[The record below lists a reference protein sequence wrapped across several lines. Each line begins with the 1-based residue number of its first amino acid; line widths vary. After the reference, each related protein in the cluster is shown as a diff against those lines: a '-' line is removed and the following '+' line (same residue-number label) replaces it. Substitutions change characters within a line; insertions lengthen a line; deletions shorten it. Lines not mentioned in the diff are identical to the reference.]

1 MGNMFA
7 DNNIANWIFNEGSED
22 NIVLYSKVSIYR
34 NLENIRFHHHM
45 DKSDFDKVDSILQK
59 NIEDLNLNL
68 TKIKLADIKPYDIKI
83 LKENLTL
90 PKKRNLLNAT
100 LYTNSEQSTSILIN
114 SNEHLEIQT
123 IARGLELN
131 ERFKTAYNIENKLDE
146 KTDFA
151 FDKKFGYLTS
161 SPKKIGTAMNLTVAI
176 SVPAILWKTP
186 DNIDYFINKFSKLG
200 FDLSILPIGKK
211 NIPILTV
218 TNKVMIGIKEKD
230 ILKNTLDIVHDILDK
245 EKNIRKRI
253 KKLYKIK
260 VEDRIYRSKAILSS
274 ARVLNYGELIK
285 YSFWLR
291 IGLYYG
297 ILKDIK
303 LDDLYYMLFASKN
316 NHLQIQNINSNK
328 EKNINEI
335 RANMVRDILNDK

>member
-1 MGNMFA
+1 MIS
-7 DNNIANWIFNEGSED
+7 DKNIANWIFNKGYED

-45 DKSDFDKVDSILQK
+45 DKNEFDKVDSILQK

-68 TKIKLADIKPYDIKI
+68 NKIKLADIKPCDIRI
-83 LKENLTL
+83 LKENLTI
-90 PKKRNLLNAT
+90 PKKRNLLNAS
-100 LYTNSEQSTSILIN
+100 LYMNEEQSTSILIN

-131 ERFKTAYNIENKLDE
+131 DCFKKAYNIENKLDE
-146 KTDFA
+146 KIDFA

-161 SPKKIGTAMNLTVAI
+161 SPHKIGTAINLTVAI
-176 SVPAILWKTP
+176 SIPAILWKTP
-186 DNIDYFINKFSKLG
+186 ENIDYFINKFSKLG
-200 FDLSILPIGKK
+200 FDLSLLSIGKK
-211 NIPILTV
+211 NLPILTI

-230 ILKNTLDIVHDILDK
+230 ILKKTLEIVHDILDK

-253 KKLYKIK
+253 KKLDKIK
-260 VEDRIYRSKAILSS
+260 FEDRICRSRAILSS
-274 ARVLNYGELIK
+274 AKILNYGELIN

-291 IGLYYG
+291 MGLYYE
-297 ILKDIK
+297 ILKDIE
-303 LDDLYYMLFASKN
+303 LDDLYYMIFAAKN
-316 NHLQIQNINSNK
+316 NHLQIQNINCNK

-335 RANMVRDILNDK
+335 RANLIRDILSDK

>member
-1 MGNMFA
+1 MFA
-7 DNNIANWIFNEGSED
+7 DKNIANWIFNKGLED

-45 DKSDFDKVDSILQK
+45 DKNESDKVDSIFQK
-59 NIEDLNLNL
+59 NIEELNLNL
-68 TKIKLADIKPYDIKI
+68 TKIKLSNIKPCDIKI
-83 LKENLTL
+83 LKENLTI
-90 PKKRNLLNAT
+90 PKKRNLLNAS
-100 LYTNSEQSTSILIN
+100 LYINEEQSASILIN

-131 ERFKTAYNIENKLDE
+131 DCFKTAYDIENKLDE

-176 SVPAILWKTP
+176 SIPAILLKTP
-186 DNIDYFINKFSKLG
+186 ENIDYFINKFSKIG
-200 FDLSILPIGKK
+200 FDLSPLSIGKK
-211 NIPILTV
+211 NIPILTI

-230 ILKNTLDIVHDILDK
+230 ILKKMFDIVYDILDK

-253 KKLYKIK
+253 KKLDRIKI
-260 VEDRIYRSKAILSS
+260 EDRIYRSKAVLSS
-274 ARVLNYGELIK
+274 ARVLNYGEVIK

-291 IGLYYG
+291 MGLYYD
-297 ILKDIK
+297 ILNDIE
-303 LDDLYYMLFASKN
+303 LDALFYMLFASKN
-316 NHLQIQNINSNK
+316 NHLQIQNINNGK

-335 RANMVRDILNDK
+335 RANMIREILNDK

>member
-7 DNNIANWIFNEGSED
+7 DKNIANWIFNKGSED

-45 DKSDFDKVDSILQK
+45 DKNEFDKVDSILQK

-68 TKIKLADIKPYDIKI
+68 TKIKLANIKPCEIKI
-83 LKENLTL
+83 LKENLTI

-100 LYTNSEQSTSILIN
+100 LYTNEKRSTSILIN

-123 IARGLELN
+123 IARGLELKN
-131 ERFKTAYNIENKLDE
+131 CFKTANDIENKLDE
-146 KTDFA
+146 KIDFA

-161 SPKKIGTAMNLTVAI
+161 SPQKIGTAMNLTVAI
-176 SVPAILWKTP
+176 SIPAILWKTP
-186 DNIDYFINKFSKLG
+186 ENIDYFINKFSKLG
-200 FDLSILPIGKK
+200 FDLSLLSIGKK
-211 NIPILTV
+211 NIPILTI

-230 ILKNTLDIVHDILDK
+230 ILKKTLDIVCDILDK
-245 EKNIRKRI
+245 EKNIRNRI

-260 VEDRIYRSKAILSS
+260 IEDRICRSKAILSS
-274 ARVLNYGELIK
+274 AKILNYGEVIK

-291 IGLYYG
+291 MGLYYD

-303 LDDLYYMLFASKN
+303 IDDLYYMLFTTKN
-316 NHLQIQNINSNK
+316 NHLQIQNINNGK
-328 EKNINEI
+328 EKNIKEI
-335 RANMVRDILNDK
+335 RANIVRDILNR

>member
-7 DNNIANWIFNEGSED
+7 DKNIANWIFNEGSED

-59 NIEDLNLNL
+59 NIEELNLNL
-68 TKIKLADIKPYDIKI
+68 TKIKLAEINPCDIKI
-83 LKENLTL
+83 LKENLTI
-90 PKKRNLLNAT
+90 PQKRNLLNAT
-100 LYTNSEQSTSILIN
+100 LYANGEGATSILIN

-131 ERFKTAYNIENKLDE
+131 DCFETACNIENKLDE

-161 SPKKIGTAMNLTVAI
+161 SPQKIGTAMNLTVAI
-176 SVPAILWKTP
+176 SIPAILWKIP
-186 DNIDYFINKFSKLG
+186 ENIDYFINKFSKFG
-200 FDLSILPIGKK
+200 FDLSLLSIREK
-211 NIPILTV
+211 NLPILTIK
-218 TNKVMIGIKEKD
+218 NKVMIGIKEKD

-253 KKLYKIK
+253 KKLYRIK
-260 VEDRIYRSKAILSS
+260 VEDGIYRSKAILSS

-291 IGLYYG
+291 MGLYYG

-303 LDDLYYMLFASKN
+303 LDDLYYIFFAAKN
-316 NHLQIQNINSNK
+316 NHIQIQNIDSNK

-335 RANMVRDILNDK
+335 RADIVRAIFNQ

>member
-1 MGNMFA
+1 MFA
-7 DNNIANWIFNEGSED
+7 DKNIANWIFNKGSED

-45 DKSDFDKVDSILQK
+45 DKSEFDKVDSILQK
-59 NIEDLNLNL
+59 NIEETNLNF
-68 TKIKLADIKPYDIKI
+68 TKIKLANIKPLDIKI
-83 LKENLTL
+83 LKENLTI
-90 PKKRNLLNAT
+90 PQKRNLLNAT
-100 LYTNSEQSTSILIN
+100 LYTNKEQSTSILIN

-131 ERFKTAYNIENKLDE
+131 DCFKIANDIENKLDE
-146 KTDFA
+146 KIDFA

-161 SPKKIGTAMNLTVAI
+161 SPQKIGTAMNLTVAI
-176 SVPAILWKTP
+176 SIPAILWKTP
-186 DNIDYFINKFSKLG
+186 ENIDYFINKFSKLG
-200 FDLSILPIGKK
+200 FDLSIKEK
-211 NIPILTV
+211 NIPILTI

-230 ILKNTLDIVHDILDK
+230 ILKNTLDIVSDILDK

-253 KKLYKIK
+253 KKLDRIK
-260 VEDRIYRSKAILSS
+260 AEDRIYRSEAILSS

-291 IGLYYG
+291 IGLYYD
-297 ILKDIK
+297 ILKDIE
-303 LDDLYYMLFASKN
+303 LNDLYYMLFSVKN
-316 NHLQIQNINSNK
+316 NHLQIQNINSGK

-335 RANMVRDILNDK
+335 RANIVREILNSR

>member
-1 MGNMFA
+1 MIS
-7 DNNIANWIFNEGSED
+7 DKNIANWIFTKGSED

-45 DKSDFDKVDSILQK
+45 DKNEFDKVDSILQK
-59 NIEDLNLNL
+59 NIEDLKLNL
-68 TKIKLADIKPYDIKI
+68 TKIKLADIKPCDIRI
-83 LKENLTL
+83 LKENLTI

-100 LYTNSEQSTSILIN
+100 LYTNSEESTSILIN

-131 ERFKTAYNIENKLDE
+131 DCFKTAYDIENKLDE
-146 KTDFA
+146 KIDFA

-161 SPKKIGTAMNLTVAI
+161 SPHKIGTAINLTVAI
-176 SVPAILWKTP
+176 SIPAILWKTP
-186 DNIDYFINKFSKLG
+186 ENIDYFINKFSKLG
-200 FDLSILPIGKK
+200 FYLSLLSIGKK
-211 NIPILTV
+211 NLPIITI

-230 ILKNTLDIVHDILDK
+230 ILKKTLEIVHDILDK

-253 KKLYKIK
+253 KKLDKIK

-274 ARVLNYGELIK
+274 AKILNYGELIK

-291 IGLYYG
+291 MGLYYDL
-297 ILKDIK
+297 LKDIE
-303 LDDLYYMLFASKN
+303 LDNLYYMIFAAKN
-316 NHLQIQNINSNK
+316 NHLQIQNINGNR

-335 RANMVRDILNDK
+335 RANLIREILNL

>member
-1 MGNMFA
+1 MIS
-7 DNNIANWIFNEGSED
+7 DKNIANWIFNKGSED

-34 NLENIRFHHHM
+34 NLENIRFYHHM
-45 DKSDFDKVDSILQK
+45 DKNEFDKVDSILQK

-68 TKIKLADIKPYDIKI
+68 TKIKLADIKPCDIRI
-83 LKENLTL
+83 LKGNLTI

-100 LYTNSEQSTSILIN
+100 LYTNEEQSTSILIN

-131 ERFKTAYNIENKLDE
+131 DRFKTAYNIENKLDE
-146 KTDFA
+146 KIDFA

-161 SPKKIGTAMNLTVAI
+161 SPHKIGTAINLTVAI
-176 SVPAILWKTP
+176 SIPAILWKTP
-186 DNIDYFINKFSKLG
+186 ENIDYFINKFSKLG
-200 FDLSILPIGKK
+200 FDLSLLSIGKK
-211 NIPILTV
+211 NLPILTI

-230 ILKNTLDIVHDILDK
+230 ILKKTLEIVHDILDK

-253 KKLYKIK
+253 KKLDKIK
-260 VEDRIYRSKAILSS
+260 VEDRIYRSRAILSS
-274 ARVLNYGELIK
+274 AKILNYGELIK

-291 IGLYYG
+291 MGLYYE
-297 ILKDIK
+297 ILKDIE
-303 LDDLYYMLFASKN
+303 LDDLYYMIFAAKN
-316 NHLQIQNINSNK
+316 NHLQIQNINGNR

-335 RANMVRDILNDK
+335 RANLIREILN

>member
-1 MGNMFA
+1 MFA
-7 DNNIANWIFNEGSED
+7 DKNIANWIFNKGFED

-34 NLENIRFHHHM
+34 NLENIRFYHHM
-45 DKSDFDKVDSILQK
+45 DKNEFDKVDSILQK

-68 TKIKLADIKPYDIKI
+68 TKIKLADINPCYIKI
-83 LKENLTL
+83 LKENLTI

-100 LYTNSEQSTSILIN
+100 LYTNEEQSTSILIN

-131 ERFKTAYNIENKLDE
+131 DCFKTAYEIENKLDE
-146 KTDFA
+146 KIDFA

-161 SPKKIGTAMNLTVAI
+161 SPQKIGTALNLTVAI
-176 SVPAILWKTP
+176 SIPAICWKTP
-186 DNIDYFINKFSKLG
+186 ENIDYFINKFSKLG
-200 FDLSILPIGKK
+200 FDLSLLSIGEK
-211 NIPILTV
+211 NIPILTI

-230 ILKNTLDIVHDILDK
+230 ILKKTLDIVHDILNK
-245 EKNIRKRI
+245 EKNIRSRI

-260 VEDRIYRSKAILSS
+260 IEDRICRSKAILSS
-274 ARVLNYGELIK
+274 AKILNYSEIIK

-291 IGLYYG
+291 MGLYCDM
-297 ILKDIK
+297 LKDIK
-303 LDDLYYMLFASKN
+303 LDDLYYMLFATKN
-316 NHLQIQNINSNK
+316 NHIQIQNINGGK

-335 RANMVRDILNDK
+335 RANMVREFLN

>member
-1 MGNMFA
+1 MFA
-7 DNNIANWIFNEGSED
+7 DKNIANWIFNKGSED

-45 DKSDFDKVDSILQK
+45 DKNEFYKVDSILQK

-68 TKIKLADIKPYDIKI
+68 TKIKLANIKPCEIKI
-83 LKENLTL
+83 LKENLTI

-100 LYTNSEQSTSILIN
+100 LYTNEERSTSILIN

-123 IARGLELN
+123 IARGLELKN
-131 ERFKTAYNIENKLDE
+131 CFKTANDIENKLDE
-146 KTDFA
+146 KIDFA

-161 SPKKIGTAMNLTVAI
+161 SPQKIGTAMNLKVAI
-176 SVPAILWKTP
+176 SIPAILWKKP
-186 DNIDYFINKFSKLG
+186 ENIDYFINKFSKLG
-200 FDLSILPIGKK
+200 FDLSLLSIGKK
-211 NIPILTV
+211 NIPILTI

-230 ILKNTLDIVHDILDK
+230 ILKKTLDIVCDILDK
-245 EKNIRKRI
+245 EKNIRNRI

-260 VEDRIYRSKAILSS
+260 IEDRICRSKAILSS
-274 ARVLNYGELIK
+274 AKILNYGEIIK

-291 IGLYYG
+291 IGLYYD

-303 LDDLYYMLFASKN
+303 IDDLYYMLFATKN
-316 NHLQIQNINSNK
+316 NHLQIQNINNGK
-328 EKNINEI
+328 EKNIKEI
-335 RANMVRDILNDK
+335 RANIVRDILNR

>member
-1 MGNMFA
+1 MIS
-7 DNNIANWIFNEGSED
+7 DKNIANWIFNKGYED

-45 DKSDFDKVDSILQK
+45 DKNEFDKVDSILQK

-68 TKIKLADIKPYDIKI
+68 TKIKLADIKPCDIRI
-83 LKENLTL
+83 LKENLTI
-90 PKKRNLLNAT
+90 PKKRNLLNAS
-100 LYTNSEQSTSILIN
+100 LYTNEEQSTSILIN

-131 ERFKTAYNIENKLDE
+131 DRFKTAYNIENKLDE
-146 KTDFA
+146 KIDFA

-161 SPKKIGTAMNLTVAI
+161 SPHKIGTAINLTVAI
-176 SVPAILWKTP
+176 SIPAILWKTP
-186 DNIDYFINKFSKLG
+186 ENIDYFINKFSKLG
-200 FDLSILPIGKK
+200 FDLSLLSIGKK
-211 NIPILTV
+211 NLPILTI

-230 ILKNTLDIVHDILDK
+230 ILKKTLEIVHDILDK

-253 KKLYKIK
+253 KKLDKIK
-260 VEDRIYRSKAILSS
+260 VEDRICRSKAILSS
-274 ARVLNYGELIK
+274 AKTLNYGELIK

-291 IGLYYG
+291 MGLYYE
-297 ILKDIK
+297 ILKDIE
-303 LDDLYYMLFASKN
+303 LDDLYYMIFASKN
-316 NHLQIQNINSNK
+316 NHLQIQNINGNR

-335 RANMVRDILNDK
+335 RANLIREILNNK

>member
-1 MGNMFA
+1 MKNMIS
-7 DNNIANWIFNEGSED
+7 DKNIANWIFNKGYED

-45 DKSDFDKVDSILQK
+45 DKNEFDKVDSILQK

-68 TKIKLADIKPYDIKI
+68 TKIKLADIKPCDIRI
-83 LKENLTL
+83 LKENLTI

-100 LYTNSEQSTSILIN
+100 LFTNEEQSTSILIN

-131 ERFKTAYNIENKLDE
+131 DRFKTAYDIENKLDE
-146 KTDFA
+146 KIDFA

-161 SPKKIGTAMNLTVAI
+161 SPHKVGTAINLTVAI
-176 SVPAILWKTP
+176 SIPAILWKTP
-186 DNIDYFINKFSKLG
+186 ENIDYFINKFSKLG
-200 FDLSILPIGKK
+200 FDLSLLSIGKK
-211 NIPILTV
+211 NIPILTI

-230 ILKNTLDIVHDILDK
+230 ILKKTLEIVHDILDK

-253 KKLYKIK
+253 KKLDKIK

-274 ARVLNYGELIK
+274 AKILNYSELIK

-291 IGLYYG
+291 IGFYYE

-303 LDDLYYMLFASKN
+303 LDDLYYMIFAAKN
-316 NHLQIQNINSNK
+316 NHLQIQNINGNK

-335 RANMVRDILNDK
+335 RANLIREILNL

>member
-1 MGNMFA
+1 MIS
-7 DNNIANWIFNEGSED
+7 DKNIANWIFNKGSED

-45 DKSDFDKVDSILQK
+45 DKNEFDKVDSILQK

-68 TKIKLADIKPYDIKI
+68 TKIKLADIKPCDIRI
-83 LKENLTL
+83 LKENLTI

-100 LYTNSEQSTSILIN
+100 LFTNEEQSTSILIN

-131 ERFKTAYNIENKLDE
+131 DCFKTAYDIENKLDE
-146 KTDFA
+146 KIDFA

-161 SPKKIGTAMNLTVAI
+161 SPHKIGTAINLTVAI
-176 SVPAILWKTP
+176 SIPAILWKTP
-186 DNIDYFINKFSKLG
+186 ENIDYFINKFSKLG
-200 FDLSILPIGKK
+200 FDLSLLSIGKK
-211 NIPILTV
+211 NIPILTI
-218 TNKVMIGIKEKD
+218 TNKIMIGIKEKD
-230 ILKNTLDIVHDILDK
+230 ILKKTLEIVHDILDK

-253 KKLYKIK
+253 KKLDKIK
-260 VEDRIYRSKAILSS
+260 VEDRIYRSRAILSS
-274 ARVLNYGELIK
+274 AKILNYGELIK

-291 IGLYYG
+291 IGLYYE
-297 ILKDIK
+297 ILKDIE
-303 LDDLYYMLFASKN
+303 LDDLYYMIFAAKN
-316 NHLQIQNINSNK
+316 NHIQIQNINGNR

-335 RANMVRDILNDK
+335 RANLIREILNL

>member
-1 MGNMFA
+1 MIS
-7 DNNIANWIFNEGSED
+7 DKNIANWIFNKGSED

-45 DKSDFDKVDSILQK
+45 DKNEFDKVDSILKK

-68 TKIKLADIKPYDIKI
+68 TKIKLADIKPCDIRI
-83 LKENLTL
+83 LKENLTI
-90 PKKRNLLNAT
+90 PKKRNLLNAA
-100 LYTNSEQSTSILIN
+100 LYTNEEQSTSILIN

-131 ERFKTAYNIENKLDE
+131 DCFKTAYDIENKLDE
-146 KTDFA
+146 KIDFA

-161 SPKKIGTAMNLTVAI
+161 SPHKIGTAINLTVAI
-176 SVPAILWKTP
+176 SIPAILWKTP

-200 FDLSILPIGKK
+200 FDLSLLSIGKK
-211 NIPILTV
+211 NLPILTI

-230 ILKNTLDIVHDILDK
+230 ILKKTLEIVHDILDK

-253 KKLYKIK
+253 KKLDKIK
-260 VEDRIYRSKAILSS
+260 VEDRICRSKAILSS
-274 ARVLNYGELIK
+274 AKILNYSELIK
-285 YSFWLR
+285 YSFLLR
-291 IGLYYG
+291 MGLYYD
-297 ILKDIK
+297 ILKDIE
-303 LDDLYYMLFASKN
+303 LDDLYYMIFATKN
-316 NHLQIQNINSNK
+316 NHLQIQNINGNR

-335 RANMVRDILNDK
+335 RANLIREILNL